1 MDFASIAAQVLGTL
15 TPGFVLLI
23 GAGVLV
29 GLVVGALPGLTTT
42 MGIALLTGIT
52 FKFSGEYAIALL
64 LGLYVGGV
72 SGGALSAI
80 LIGIPG
86 TPASAATALD
96 GFPLATQGRGAQ
108 AIFLGRSAS
117 IIGTFIGIAAL
128 ALCTPILT
136 KLSLQFTSAEFFVLG
151 LFGVLISGAMSGQDH
166 PAKGWAAGVFGLCVG
181 MIGTDELTAYQRFTF
196 GSPELFGGVPFIPIM
211 IGFFGIPQVVD
222 ALSSDKEAIV
232 ATLDKARLKW
242 SELWSRFG
250 QVARAGLIG
259 VGIGII
265 PGVGED
271 VASWTA
277 YGVAKRASKH
287 PEEFGKGSYE
297 GIIASETANNACIG
311 GAIVPLLSL
320 GIPGSPPAAVLLG
333 ALLIHGIRPGPM
345 LQFEF
350 PAFMAQSVVWLLIA
364 TLFMWAISMVI
375 AKPMQRILRVKN
387 AILMPIVAVLCA
399 VGAFTLDIRFLDLV
413 LVFVAGLFG
422 IMFSKGKYP
431 AAPLVLGIILGPLVD
446 TNFRRAMLAND
457 GNALV
462 FVTRPVSLV
471 LVLSTVFLVLGQL
484 GVFRALGRAL
494 RGGRKGK
501 DAAKD

>member
-29 GLVVGALPGLTTT
+29 GLIVGALPGLTTT

-96 GFPLATQGRGAQ
+96 GFPLASQGRGAQ
-108 AIFLGRSAS
+108 AIFLARTAS
-117 IIGTFIGIAAL
+117 VIGTFIGIAAL

-166 PAKGWAAGVFGLCVG
+166 PVKGWAAGVFGLCVG

-222 ALSSDKEAIV
+222 ALSSDQEAIV

-350 PAFMAQSVVWLLIA
+350 PAFMAQCVVWLLIA

-375 AKPMQRILRVKN
+375 AKPMQSILRVKN

-399 VGAFTLDIRFLDLV
+399 VGAFTLDIRFLDLI

-484 GVFRALGRAL
+484 GAFRALGRAL

-501 DAAKD
+501 GAAKD